1 MAKDKDRKIS
11 ELPGIAQGA
20 VVALNRIGIL
30 TAADLVGADFDRV
43 AYVVEDFD
51 EATRLTR
58 EARKAVDGRRKAAD
72 TPTAPGPIAS
82 GNATPQSGKPAM
94 KVSEWARTVAAS
106 TPAPSSRPAPRP
118 GSAKPP
124 HAAPNPAN
132 TSAVGTALAIAAA
145 TSTSDE
151 SDDWRITL
159 RRRLGAV
166 SMLLDHH
173 GSEDEVAAA
182 LLLESVEGGE
192 VATETTGAMGPSIE
206 RLLEECLSLRA
217 VPVLPSGKL
226 PRYYL
231 EMAKESGLPARRI
244 CASYIMA
251 ALEHEPE
258 APGPELA
265 KVAEALLAGSSDD
278 LLKKLGAL
286 MEGMHRAAA

>member
-20 VVALNRIGIL
+20 VLALNRIGIL

-106 TPAPSSRPAPRP
+106 TPATKPAARSGTPRLSHPAPSP
-118 GSAKPP
+118 T
-124 HAAPNPAN
+124 N

-166 SMLLDHH
+166 SMLLDHR
-173 GSEDEVAAA
+173 GSEDEIAAA
-182 LLLESVEGGE
+182 LLLESVEAGE

-231 EMAKESGLPARRI
+231 ELDRDAGLPARRI

-251 ALEHEPE
+251 ALEYEPE

-265 KVAEALLAGSSDD
+265 RVAEALLAGASDD